1 MRHPVVDGAKWWRLI
16 AGPQPVLR
24 LIALLLAAIATV
36 LYLLLQ
42 EVESIQYQMPGYI
55 ATCGDYDNPCQVRVR

>member
-1 MRHPVVDGAKWWRLI
+1 MKWLRLL

-24 LIALLLAAIATV
+24 LIALLLAAIAAV
-36 LYLLLQ
+36 LFLLLQ

-55 ATCGDYDNPCQVRVR
+55 DTCGDYDDPCQVRIR